1 MKEIGTALGF
11 IETLGLVAAVTAAD
25 AALKAADVRLVGREI
40 SKGEG
45 RVTVKIRGD
54 VGAVKAALAAASVE
68 AKRVGKVFAAHVIAR
83 PGAELDPVMVR
94 NRETLGAADPLKP
107 PPVPVEAA
115 LPEEPGPFEAPE
127 RAEEEAAF
135 SPAEAGKEEAPATEG
150 PVPPLPAE
158 DEPPLKETRGEG
170 SAGGGKTAP
179 KRRGSRAKGT
189 REIKGKP

>member
-1 MKEIGTALGF
+1 MKEIGSALGF

-54 VGAVKAALAAASVE
+54 VGAVKAALAAASAE
-68 AKRVGKVFAAHVIAR
+68 AKKVGKVFAAHVIAR

-94 NRETLGAADPLKP
+94 NRETLGAADLLKP
-107 PPVPVEAA
+107 PPGPVEGA
-115 LPEEPGPFEAPE
+115 LPEEPEPFEAPE
-127 RAEEEAAF
+127 RAEEKATS
-135 SPAEAGKEEAPATEG
+135 SPAEAGKKEAPATEG
-150 PVPPLPAE
+150 PVLPLKAE
-158 DEPPLKETRGEG
+158 DGPSSEETRRED
-170 SAGGGKTAP
+170 SAGGGKKAP
-179 KRRGSRAKGT
+179 KRRSSRAKGS